1 MQVLGRGL
9 RCLQSPCAL
18 LQMDVGGLLSQLQAG
33 VEQYLALMYRTLV
46 VDIEG
51 EMQARKSA
59 IQTQGA
65 SLCLRRGTPS
75 IAGHEL
81 AVNRANSSQ
90 HLHFE
95 SPDRTPMSLGP
106 CRTYQNVVCSAEGS
120 VVSSEHASGRCV

>member
-1 MQVLGRGL
+1 MQVVGRCL
-9 RCLQSPCAL
+9 CCLQSPCAL

-65 SLCLRRGTPS
+65 SLCLRRCTPRV
-75 IAGHEL
+75 AGHEL
-81 AVNRANSSQ
+81 AVDRANSS
-90 HLHFE
+90 
-95 SPDRTPMSLGP
+95 
-106 CRTYQNVVCSAEGS
+106 
-120 VVSSEHASGRCV
+120 